1 MSFQFL
7 KICFNND
14 LRRLRIL
21 KRFLFY
27 NVQSSEFYR
36 LEEIRNE
43 MLNIKIED
51 KEQVKQTAGT
61 TSWVLYLKKRQQKK
75 SNWYWW

>member
-14 LRRLRIL
+14 LRRLRSIR
-21 KRFLFY
+21 RFLFY
-27 NVQSSEFYR
+27 NTQPSEFYR
-36 LEEIRNE
+36 LEEVRKE

-51 KEQVKQTAGT
+51 RESVKSTAGT
-61 TSWVLYLKKRQQKK
+61 TSWVLYLKKRQQQK
-75 SNWYWW
+75 SNWQWW

>member
-27 NVQSSEFYR
+27 KIQRNEFYR

-43 MLNIKIED
+43 MLNMKFENR
-51 KEQVKQTAGT
+51 ESVKQTAGT
-61 TSWVLYLKKRQQKK
+61 SSWVLYLKKRQQNK
-75 SNWYWW
+75 SNWQWW